1 MHKPWKVGI
10 LSVSNNTENILAAY
24 KYMTQVKVIYLFV
37 SNTTENILSMS
48 NNTENILSV
57 SNPYT
62 NGTTLPVSKLKQGGA
77 L

>member
-1 MHKPWKVGI
+1 
-10 LSVSNNTENILAAY
+10 
-24 KYMTQVKVIYLFV
+24 MTQWKLDILFV
-37 SNTTENILSMS
+37 SNTTENSLSMS

-62 NGTTLPVSKLKQGGA
+62 NGTTLPVSQLKQGGA

>member
-1 MHKPWKVGI
+1 
-10 LSVSNNTENILAAY
+10 
-24 KYMTQVKVIYLFV
+24 MTQRKLDILFV
-37 SNTTENILSMS
+37 SNTTENSLSMS

-62 NGTTLPVSKLKQGGA
+62 NGTTLPVSQLKQGGA